1 MIIAIDGPS
10 AAGKGTIGRALA
22 QKLGLHYLDT
32 GSLYRMVGF
41 EVMRKNVD
49 SADAQ
54 ACASIAQSLNVGSF
68 NDADLRGEKVGGF
81 ASQVAALPKVRQALL
96 KFQRDFAAQKP
107 GAVLDGR
114 DIGTV
119 ICPDADYKFF
129 ITASVDARA
138 RRRALESPSTDIA
151 AIKAE
156 IEARDA
162 RDSNRNVAPL
172 KPAADAV
179 IIDTSDLSADEVLTR
194 VLSFI
199 QP

>member
-22 QKLGLHYLDT
+22 RKLGLHYLDT

-41 EVMRKNVD
+41 EVMRNNADPAD
-49 SADAQ
+49 SQ

-68 NDADLRGEKVGGF
+68 NDADLRGEKVGSF
-81 ASQVAALPKVRQALL
+81 ASQVAALPQVRHALL

-138 RRRALESPSTDIA
+138 RRRALESPTTDIA

-194 VLSFI
+194 VLSVI